1 MHKLGEDVERFLT
14 PTESLPSLNFTLD
27 ATGRV
32 LAVNP
37 VGLQHLGY
45 GVEDAIAQ
53 PIFSL
58 FHPEDRARLQRE
70 LRALVQTSNRIVQG
84 QLCLLSKGGSIL
96 PVNVTLQALQGIAR
110 HTVFLLTCQGMTVV
124 QDNRSGCE
132 SDYVYDFDEIAN
144 PYSEFQ
150 LCQRIKEEQ
159 PATSTSLR
167 QAQERVAKINECF
180 LSFSSDPIENINRL
194 TALAGTLLGATCAL
208 YNRLD
213 RGMLCS
219 IGQWQP
225 PCGCN
230 AIEIPD
236 IRICWDAIQ
245 RTSKQPIVIRN
256 LPDIPHPQTDPNVKR
271 YRLRT
276 YIGQA
281 VKGQG
286 VCIGALCTVHQDNF
300 MPSDDDKKLLAMI
313 ASAIGVEEERRQA
326 DEALALRHRELLALH
341 KISEIHLSNRSLKA
355 TFQEIVEEISTATGF
370 PIVAIEIYDKSRQM
384 MVFEAVKGIELP
396 PNTDVLEV
404 PVDETFSGTVV
415 QTGQPAIK
423 VYAPQDAK
431 ACDGNE
437 TLKQLDIRT
446 FICMPMSVSDR
457 AIGTVSLA
465 HPEALQLDDYLIQWL
480 ASLANYLA
488 FLIER
493 KRSEEALRESEVRL
507 HRVLQNM
514 PVMLDAFDS
523 HGNIIVWNRECE
535 RVTGYSADEIVGNP
549 RARELLY
556 PDSDYRQ
563 RMMAAWA
570 ERGHQYRDW
579 EWKLTCK
586 DGTVKTIAWSNVS
599 QQFPIPGWAAWSVG
613 MDVTK
618 RQQAEAALRQQKEV
632 LQTIFEHLPVML
644 AFFDPQGN
652 LQWINQAWEQTLG
665 WKLEE
670 LQTSDSF
677 AEFYLDPDYY
687 QNIIDFIQS
696 ATPTW
701 GDFKTRIRDGRT
713 IDTAWANVKLSDGS
727 TIGIGQDIT
736 ERKQA
741 EESLRQRAEREQ
753 LIASITQHIRQSLN
767 LEEILDT
774 TVAEVR
780 QFLQADR
787 VLVYRLK
794 ADGTGSAVTEAV
806 VSGWP
811 TVLSRT
817 FPEEVFPHEFHQR
830 YSQGRICAI
839 CDLEQAQVHP
849 CLQEF
854 LQQFQVRAKLV
865 VPILQGEELW
875 GLLIAHQC
883 SSPRQWQPFEID
895 LLKQLAAQVAIAI
908 QQSQLYQKTQLQ
920 AQREQMLNRVI
931 QTIRKSLDL
940 KTIFSTAT
948 AEIAQ
953 LLKAERSSIV
963 QYLPEQNIGLH
974 VADYCQT
981 PDLPSA
987 RGVEIPD
994 EDNEAAA

>member
-1 MHKLGEDVERFLT
+1 MYKLGEDVERFLT

-27 ATGRV
+27 ATGIV

-45 GVEDAIAQ
+45 SVEDAIEQ

-58 FHPEDRARLQRE
+58 FHPEDGARLQTE
-70 LRALVQTSNRIVQG
+70 FMAFVQTSERAVQG
-84 QLCLLSKGGSIL
+84 QFCLLAQGGSTL

-110 HTVFLLTCQGMTVV
+110 HTVFLLTCQGMTVA
-124 QDNRSGCE
+124 QDNKTGCDI
-132 SDYVYDFDEIAN
+132 DYVYDFKEIAHT
-144 PYSEFQ
+144 YSELQ
-150 LCQRIKEEQ
+150 LCQRIKEEL
-159 PATSTSLR
+159 PKNNTSLR

-194 TALAGTLLGATCAL
+194 TALAGTLLGATFAL

-213 RGMLCS
+213 RGMLRS
-219 IGQWQP
+219 IGQWQL
-225 PCGCN
+225 PCDYN
-230 AIEIPD
+230 PIETPD
-236 IRICWDAIQ
+236 GRICWDVIQ
-245 RTSKQPIVIRN
+245 HGGNQPAVIRN
-256 LPDIPHPQTDPNVKR
+256 LPETPYAQTDPIVKQ

-276 YIGQA
+276 YIGQV
-281 VKGQG
+281 VKCQG
-286 VCIGALCTVHQDNF
+286 VYIGALCTVDRDDLI
-300 MPSDDDKKLLAMI
+300 PSDDDKTLLAMI

-326 DEALALRHRELLALH
+326 DEELALRHRELLALH
-341 KISEIHLSNRSLKA
+341 KISEIHLRNRSLKA
-355 TFQEIVEEISTATGF
+355 TFEQIVEEISTATDF
-370 PIVAIEIYDKSRQM
+370 PIVAIEIYDQSRQM

-396 PNTDVLEV
+396 PNTNVLEV
-404 PVDETFSGTVV
+404 PVDQTFSGTVV
-415 QTGQPAIK
+415 RTGQPAIK
-423 VYAPQDAK
+423 FYAPQEAK

-437 TLKQLDIRT
+437 TLKQLGIRT

-457 AIGTVSLA
+457 AIGTLSLA
-465 HPEALQLDDYLIQWL
+465 HPEVLQLDDYLIQWL

-523 HGNIIVWNRECE
+523 DGNIIVWNRECE

-570 ERGHQYRDW
+570 ERGHHYRDW

-613 MDVTK
+613 MDVTERK
-618 RQQAEAALRQQKEV
+618 GDQEALRQQKEV

-644 AFFDPQGN
+644 GFFDPQGKI
-652 LQWINQAWEQTLG
+652 QWINRAWEKTLG

-670 LQTSDSF
+670 IQTNDIF
-677 AEFYLDPDYY
+677 AEFYPDPDYR
-687 QNIIDFIQS
+687 QSVIDFIES
-696 ATPTW
+696 ATQSW

-713 IDTAWANVKLSDGS
+713 IDTAWANVRLSDGS

-741 EESLRQRAEREQ
+741 EEALRQRAEREQ

-794 ADGTGSAVTEAV
+794 PDGTGSAVTEAV

-811 TVLSRT
+811 T
-817 FPEEVFPHEFHQR
+817 
-830 YSQGRICAI
+830 
-839 CDLEQAQVHP
+839 
-849 CLQEF
+849 
-854 LQQFQVRAKLV
+854 
-865 VPILQGEELW
+865 IL
-875 GLLIAHQC
+875 
-883 SSPRQWQPFEID
+883 
-895 LLKQLAAQVAIAI
+895 
-908 QQSQLYQKTQLQ
+908 
-920 AQREQMLNRVI
+920 
-931 QTIRKSLDL
+931 
-940 KTIFSTAT
+940 
-948 AEIAQ
+948 
-953 LLKAERSSIV
+953 
-963 QYLPEQNIGLH
+963 
-974 VADYCQT
+974 
-981 PDLPSA
+981 
-987 RGVEIPD
+987 
-994 EDNEAAA
+994 